1 MVQIVD
7 FGKSIASSS
16 SQSITLPIVGA
27 PASNTLAEFGLNVSA
42 GGNVLLNATIG
53 LQTTLGTPDLLFTV
67 IRGGAQIFTIR
78 SSGLAVNSFNP
89 VSFSFVDTN
98 VPSGYYSYTV
108 TVSNTSLVA
117 LNLANVIGPII
128 FSGVS
133 LTSS

>member
-16 SQSITLPIVGA
+16 SQSITLPILGS
-27 PASNTLAEFGLNVSA
+27 PTSNTLAEFGLNVSA

-67 IRGGAQIFTIR
+67 LRSGAQIFTIR

-98 VPSGYYSYTV
+98 VPAGYYAYTV
-108 TVSNTSLVA
+108 IVSNTSVIA
-117 LNLANVIGPII
+117 LNVANVIGPII
-128 FSGVS
+128 FSGLS